1 MWWEY
6 ALIGVAGA
14 AAERAIVFLRAL
26 DRVPHGQ
33 RPWKVPHGPGG
44 GMYLLSLALHLGIAA
59 VAVGALAGAGL
70 VTNSFVAMGGG
81 VGAVQL
87 VKQARALALHRD
99 IPSRSEHPAPHDL
112 SANQPLA
119 ETAALDRETDS
130 HDMA

>member
-1 MWWEY
+1 
-6 ALIGVAGA
+6 
-14 AAERAIVFLRAL
+14 
-26 DRVPHGQ
+26 
-33 RPWKVPHGPGG
+33 
-44 GMYLLSLALHLGIAA
+44 MYLLALALHLGIAA

-99 IPSRSEHPAPHDL
+99 MPSRSERPAPHDV
-112 SANQPLA
+112 AAHQPLG
-119 ETAALDRETDS
+119 ETPVLDWETDS